1 MIFPINDPT
10 LVEVKSLR
18 GPGIFLAATVA
29 TVASLTIAWG
39 TVVEGFV
46 RFKIPFSFTTAESNI
61 ADLVKGVRTPNPDIA
76 ILGSSLAKRLDPGLF
91 TNSNLINLSVGGGS
105 VMTGLEVLS
114 SSTLLP
120 KVILIE
126 INILD
131 RPLDE
136 ELANTAKAA
145 AKSQTWAILSGLTKP
160 IRYLMTKPLFS
171 YIPPKQ
177 LSAWWNNQRI
187 SLLSK
192 TVATYDIQSV
202 VSSGVAAW
210 NRRNNWEIAD
220 KNFRRIE
227 ELIPEFEA
235 RGAKVYLLYLPY
247 ADGYDDHAFA
257 RRNRKIASGNEAF
270 NCQRCIDVRQL
281 VDVDVLRWADGA
293 HLDDRS
299 AAIVAVAL
307 QRRLSPEQYVP
318 AEVQNRIRYSAVPA
332 RKG

>member
-1 MIFPINDPT
+1 MTTPVNDPT
-10 LVEVKSLR
+10 LVEVKSLI
-18 GPGIFLAATVA
+18 GPGIFLAAIIA
-29 TVASLTIAWG
+29 TVASLTIGWG
-39 TVVEGFV
+39 AVMEGFV
-46 RFKIPFSFTTAESNI
+46 RFKSPFSFTTAESNI

-76 ILGSSLAKRLDPGLF
+76 ILGSSLAKRLYPGLF
-91 TNSNLINLSVGGGS
+91 ENSNLINLSVGGGS
-105 VMTGLEVLS
+105 VMTGLEVLRS
-114 SSTLLP
+114 ATSLP

-136 ELANTAKAA
+136 EWATTAKAA
-145 AKSQTWAILSGLTKP
+145 AKSRTWAILAGLTKP
-160 IRYLMTKPLFS
+160 VRYLLTKPLFS
-171 YIPPKQ
+171 YIPPEKQ
-177 LSAWWNNQRI
+177 SAWWNNQRI

-192 TVATYDIQSV
+192 AAATYDIQSAL
-202 VSSGVAAW
+202 SSGAAAW
-210 NRRNNWEIAD
+210 NQRNNWDIAD

-257 RRNRKIASGNEAF
+257 KRNRKIASGNEAF
-270 NCQRCIDVRQL
+270 SCQRCIDVRQL
-281 VDVDVLRWADGA
+281 IDVDVLRWEDGA

-299 AAIVAVAL
+299 AAIVAAAL
-307 QRRLSPEQYVP
+307 QRRLLAEQYLP
-318 AEVQNRIRYSAVPA
+318 AEVQNPTQDSAVPA